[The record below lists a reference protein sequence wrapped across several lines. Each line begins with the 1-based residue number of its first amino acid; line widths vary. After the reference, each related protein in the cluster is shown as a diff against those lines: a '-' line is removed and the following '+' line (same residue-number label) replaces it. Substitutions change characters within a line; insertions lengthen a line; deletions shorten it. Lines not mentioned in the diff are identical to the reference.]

1 MKAEEE
7 NKRLKV
13 LITQEQKV
21 RKRLE
26 LKLREAKR
34 KIRTL
39 TTEKQQL
46 DLSLKDVSRKYE
58 RSQRELF

>member
-13 LITQEQKV
+13 LITREQKV

-26 LKLREAKR
+26 LQLREAKR

-46 DLSLKDVSRKYE
+46 DLSLKDVSRKYKQ
-58 RSQRELF
+58 SQRELF